1 MSECNSKDYFCI
13 FVNLTNGLAM
23 NDSQIVMGIMQ
34 NDERTWKHI
43 CRKIKPSFISIIYK
57 LFSSGGKLGFE
68 IEDLFQDT
76 CMTLMQKVKE
86 GKFDL
91 THEGALL
98 SYMVQIGKNIAQN
111 QIRKTF
117 KSSKAEDDAP
127 NINPLLPSV
136 GKRIPDLNRE
146 QETEPD
152 KISISDKQLA
162 QNEFLDRVF
171 DSIPTECKRIM
182 KLFHWDH
189 KPMDEIAGILGMKN
203 ADSAKTKKS
212 RCMQKFK
219 DIAKMLVESEEFAE
233 ETVRAAVERAA
244 LRELLE
250 TERIYAETG
259 VKSAAFDVETD
270 KEDE

>member
-1 MSECNSKDYFCI
+1 MK
-13 FVNLTNGLAM
+13 
-23 NDSQIVMGIMQ
+23 DSQIVMGIMQ

-43 CRKIKPSFISIIYK
+43 CRKIKPGFISIIYK
-57 LFSSGGKLGFE
+57 LFPSGGKLGLE

-76 CMTLMQKVKE
+76 CITLMQKVKE

-117 KSSKAEDDAP
+117 KPSKAEDDAP

-136 GKRIPDLNRE
+136 GKRIPDLNKERE
-146 QETEPD
+146 SEPD
-152 KISISDKQLA
+152 EISITDKQQA

-171 DSIPTECKRIM
+171 DSIPIECKRIM

-233 ETVRAAVERAA
+233 ESVRAAVERAA

-250 TERIYAETG
+250 RERIYAETG
-259 VKSAAFDVETD
+259 VKSAALDVETD